1 MEKEGNFS
9 ITIGFRIRIRTL
21 EHTDLSESLKKID
34 SFVLFG
40 VLGDLSIRKLIPAW
54 YYLERDNM
62 LSDSLQILGVGRKD
76 VSDQDLKER
85 VKESLNE
92 FVSSEYLNPVAVSR
106 LVERFSYCTCD
117 LSKEESYIDLSLK
130 LSDWTKPVAYYLAIS
145 PRLFEMVCDG
155 LKGSNLITPDCRIVI
170 EKPIGFDLE
179 TSQEINEKITR
190 HFDESQIYR
199 IDHYLGKETVQN
211 LITLRF
217 ANSLFSSQ
225 WNSKGIE
232 YVEITAA
239 ESVGIEDRWGY
250 FDGMGQLRDMV
261 QSHLLQLLCLIA
273 MEPPNRLDDQS
284 IRSEKVK
291 VLEALKSLD
300 KDSILSHFVSAQ
312 YTDGEIDGIKMPGY
326 IHEDDANQDSTTET
340 FVAIK
345 AEIQNWR
352 WLGVPF
358 YLRTGKR
365 MASKTTQIVVHF
377 KSDGHYIFN
386 ENKESLKGN
395 TLIIS
400 LHPTEGISLQVF
412 TKPHGVDKHSTVRLD
427 PMSLDFIKTQK
438 LLNIPS
444 GYQSLLM
451 DILNGNQSLF
461 LCREEVELAWK
472 WCDNALE
479 AVSQSNQ
486 ELYYY
491 NSGSNGPAQSEEL
504 ISSHGHS
511 WHEE

>member
-1 MEKEGNFS
+1 M
-9 ITIGFRIRIRTL
+9 
-21 EHTDLSESLKKID
+21 SESLKKID

-92 FVSSEYLNPVAVSR
+92 FVSPEYLNPVAVSR

-145 PRLFEMVCDG
+145 PRLFEIVCDG

-472 WCDNALE
+472 WCDNALK

-491 NSGSNGPAQSEEL
+491 NAGSNGPAQSQEL
-504 ISSHGHS
+504 ILSHGHS

>member
-1 MEKEGNFS
+1 M
-9 ITIGFRIRIRTL
+9 
-21 EHTDLSESLKKID
+21 SESLKKID

-92 FVSSEYLNPVAVSR
+92 FVSSEYLNPETVSR

-479 AVSQSNQ
+479 AASQSNQ

>member
-1 MEKEGNFS
+1 M
-9 ITIGFRIRIRTL
+9 
-21 EHTDLSESLKKID
+21 SESLKKID

-92 FVSSEYLNPVAVSR
+92 FVSPEYLNPVAVSR

-145 PRLFEMVCDG
+145 PRLFEIVCDG
-155 LKGSNLITPDCRIVI
+155 LKGSNLITTDCRIVI
-170 EKPIGFDLE
+170 EKPIGFNLE

-479 AVSQSNQ
+479 AASQSNQ

-491 NSGSNGPAQSEEL
+491 NSGSNGPAQSKEL
-504 ISSHGHS
+504 ISRSGHS

>member
-1 MEKEGNFS
+1 M
-9 ITIGFRIRIRTL
+9 
-21 EHTDLSESLKKID
+21 SESLKKID

-92 FVSSEYLNPVAVSR
+92 FVSPEYLNPVAVSR

-504 ISSHGHS
+504 ISSNGHS

>member
-1 MEKEGNFS
+1 M
-9 ITIGFRIRIRTL
+9 
-21 EHTDLSESLKKID
+21 SESLKKID

-92 FVSSEYLNPVAVSR
+92 FVSPEYLNPVAVSR

-145 PRLFEMVCDG
+145 PRLFEIVCDG

-479 AVSQSNQ
+479 AASQSNQ

>member
-1 MEKEGNFS
+1 
-9 ITIGFRIRIRTL
+9 
-21 EHTDLSESLKKID
+21 LSESLKKID

-92 FVSSEYLNPVAVSR
+92 FVSPEYLNPVAVSR

-145 PRLFEMVCDG
+145 PRLFEIVCDG

>member
-1 MEKEGNFS
+1 MKES
-9 ITIGFRIRIRTL
+9 IN
-21 EHTDLSESLKKID
+21 KIN
-34 SFVLFG
+34 SFTLFG
-40 VLGDLSIRKLIPAW
+40 ILGDLSIRKLIPAW
-54 YYLERDNM
+54 YYLERDGM
-62 LSDSLQILGVGRKD
+62 LSDSLQILGVGRKKI
-76 VSDQDLKER
+76 SDSELKNTL
-85 VKESLNE
+85 KESLDTY
-92 FVSSEYLNPVAVSR
+92 VPSEYIDQKIVST
-106 LVERFSYCTCD
+106 LIDRFSYCSCD
-117 LSKEESYIDLSLK
+117 LQSPDSYQKLK
-130 LSDWTKPVAYYLAIS
+130 LKIQDWKIPMAYYLAIS
-145 PRLFEMVCDG
+145 PSLFETVCDG
-155 LKGSNLITPDCRIVI
+155 LSGQGLVTSNCRIVV
-170 EKPIGFDLE
+170 EKPIGYDLA
-179 TSQEINEKITR
+179 SSKEINEKLIK

-232 YVEITAA
+232 YIEITAA

-250 FDGMGQLRDMV
+250 FDDSGQLRDMV

-273 MEPPNRLDDQS
+273 MDPPNRLDDQS

-291 VLEALKSLD
+291 VLEALKPLNKRDIS
-300 KDSILSHFVSAQ
+300 SNFVSAQ
-312 YTDGEIDGIKMPGY
+312 YTDGSIEGIKKPGY
-326 IHEDDANQDSTTET
+326 INEEGAKSNSTTET
-340 FVAIK
+340 FIAVK
-345 AEIQNWR
+345 TEINNWR
-352 WLGVPF
+352 WSGVPF

-365 MASKTTQIVVHF
+365 MAAKATQIVIHF

-386 ENKESLKGN
+386 EDNESLKGN

-412 TKPHGVDKHSTVRLD
+412 TKPHGVDKHSTLRLD

-444 GYQSLLM
+444 GYQSLIM

-472 WCDNALE
+472 WCDETLE
-479 AVSQSNQ
+479 AFNKSNQ
-486 ELYYY
+486 ELFYYKA
-491 NSGSNGPAQSEEL
+491 GSNGPKESTTLITNNGHRWYEE
-504 ISSHGHS
+504 
-511 WHEE
+511 

>member
-1 MEKEGNFS
+1 M
-9 ITIGFRIRIRTL
+9 
-21 EHTDLSESLKKID
+21 SESLKKID

-92 FVSSEYLNPVAVSR
+92 FVSPEYLNPVAVSR

-145 PRLFEMVCDG
+145 PRLFEIVCDG

-170 EKPIGFDLE
+170 EKPIGFDLK

-511 WHEE
+511 WHED

>member
-1 MEKEGNFS
+1 M
-9 ITIGFRIRIRTL
+9 
-21 EHTDLSESLKKID
+21 SESLKKID

-92 FVSSEYLNPVAVSR
+92 FVSPEYLNPVAVSR

-365 MASKTTQIVVHF
+365 MATKTTQIVVHF

-479 AVSQSNQ
+479 AASQSNQ

>member
-1 MEKEGNFS
+1 M
-9 ITIGFRIRIRTL
+9 
-21 EHTDLSESLKKID
+21 SESLKKID

-92 FVSSEYLNPVAVSR
+92 FVSTEYLNPVAVSR

-145 PRLFEMVCDG
+145 PRLFEIVCDG

-461 LCREEVELAWK
+461 LCREEVELAWN
-472 WCDNALE
+472 WCDNALK

-491 NSGSNGPAQSEEL
+491 NSGSNGPAQSE
-504 ISSHGHS
+504 
-511 WHEE
+511 

>member
-1 MEKEGNFS
+1 M
-9 ITIGFRIRIRTL
+9 
-21 EHTDLSESLKKID
+21 SESLKKID

-92 FVSSEYLNPVAVSR
+92 FVSPEYLNPVAVSR

-155 LKGSNLITPDCRIVI
+155 LKGSNLITPDCRIII
-170 EKPIGFDLE
+170 EKPIGFDLD
-179 TSQEINEKITR
+179 TSQEINEKLTR
-190 HFDESQIYR
+190 YFDESQIYR

-291 VLEALKSLD
+291 VLEALKPLD
-300 KDSILSHFVSAQ
+300 EESISSNFVSAQ
-312 YTDGEIDGIKMPGY
+312 YIDGEIDGNQKSGY
-326 IHEDDANQDSTTET
+326 VNEDGGKTESKTET
-340 FVAIK
+340 FVAVK

-365 MASKTTQIVVHF
+365 MASKTTQIVIHF

-386 ENKESLKGN
+386 ESKESLRGN

-400 LHPTEGISLQVF
+400 LHPKEGISLKVF
-412 TKPHGVDKHSTVRLD
+412 TKPHGVDKHSTVRSD

-472 WCDNALE
+472 WCDDALD
-479 AVSQSNQ
+479 AFNQSSQ

-491 NSGSNGPAQSEEL
+491 DAGSNGPTQSEEL
-504 ISSHGHS
+504 ISNYGHS

>member
-1 MEKEGNFS
+1 MPKTSN
-9 ITIGFRIRIRTL
+9 
-21 EHTDLSESLKKID
+21 KIN
-34 SFVLFG
+34 SFILFG
-40 VLGDLSIRKLIPAW
+40 ILGDLSLRKLIPAW
-54 YYLERDNM
+54 YYLEKDN
-62 LSDSLQILGVGRKD
+62 LLNDSLKILGVGR
-76 VSDQDLKER
+76 QDLSDSDMELK
-85 VKESLNE
+85 VKDTLNT
-92 FVSSEYLNPVAVSR
+92 FVSSEYLESEIVSR
-106 LVERFSYCTCD
+106 LSRRFSYCKCD
-117 LSKEESYIDLSLK
+117 LSKAECYKDLSLK
-130 LSDWTKPVAYYLAIS
+130 LIGWAKPMAYYLAIS
-145 PRLFEMVCDG
+145 PGLFETVCDG
-155 LKGSNLITPDCRIVI
+155 LKGSNLITSDCRIVV
-170 EKPIGFDLE
+170 EKPIGYDLN
-179 TSQEINEKITR
+179 TSQEINEKLTR

-211 LITLRF
+211 LVTLRF

-225 WNSKGIE
+225 WNCKGID

-291 VLEALKSLD
+291 VLEALKTLD
-300 KDSILSHFVSAQ
+300 KDSISSNFVSAQ
-312 YTDGEIDGIKMPGY
+312 YTDGEIDGEKKPGY
-326 IHEDDANQDSTTET
+326 TNEVGAKSDSETET

-352 WLGVPF
+352 WSGVPF

-365 MASKTTQIVVHF
+365 LASKTTQIVVHF
-377 KSDGHYIFN
+377 KSDGHYAFD
-386 ENKESLKGN
+386 ESKESLRGN
-395 TLIIS
+395 ILIIS
-400 LHPTEGISLQVF
+400 LHPTEGISLKVF
-412 TKPHGVDKHSTVRLD
+412 TKPHGVNQHSTIRSD

-472 WCDNALE
+472 WCDEALD
-479 AVSQSNQ
+479 AFNDSNQ

-491 NSGSNGPAQSEEL
+491 KSGSNGPVESERL
-504 ISSHGHS
+504 VLSDGHS
-511 WHEE
+511 WYEE

>member
-1 MEKEGNFS
+1 MKES
-9 ITIGFRIRIRTL
+9 IN
-21 EHTDLSESLKKID
+21 KIN
-34 SFVLFG
+34 SFTLFG
-40 VLGDLSIRKLIPAW
+40 ILGDLSIRKLIPAW
-54 YYLERDNM
+54 YYLERDGM
-62 LSDSLQILGVGRKD
+62 LSDSLQILGVGRKKI
-76 VSDQDLKER
+76 SDSELKNTL
-85 VKESLNE
+85 KESLDAY
-92 FVSSEYLNPVAVSR
+92 VPSEYIDQKIVST
-106 LVERFSYCTCD
+106 LIDRFSYCSCD
-117 LSKEESYIDLSLK
+117 LQSPDSYQKLK
-130 LSDWTKPVAYYLAIS
+130 LKIQDWKIPMAYYLAIS
-145 PRLFEMVCDG
+145 PSLFEVVFDG
-155 LKGSNLITPDCRIVI
+155 LSGQGLVTSNCRIVV
-170 EKPIGFDLE
+170 EKPVGYDLA
-179 TSQEINEKITR
+179 SSKEINEKLIK

-232 YVEITAA
+232 YIEITAA

-250 FDGMGQLRDMV
+250 FDDSGQLRDMV

-273 MEPPNRLDDQS
+273 MDPPNRLDDQS

-291 VLEALKSLD
+291 VLEALRPLD
-300 KDSILSHFVSAQ
+300 VHSISSNFVSAQ
-312 YTDGEIDGIKMPGY
+312 YTGGTIQGIKKPGY
-326 IHEDDANQDSTTET
+326 INEEGAKSNSTTET
-340 FVAIK
+340 FIAVK
-345 AEIQNWR
+345 TEINNWR
-352 WLGVPF
+352 WSGVPF

-365 MASKTTQIVVHF
+365 MAAKATQIVIHF

-412 TKPHGVDKHSTVRLD
+412 TKPHGADKHSTLRLD

-444 GYQSLLM
+444 GYQSLIM

-472 WCDNALE
+472 WCDETLE
-479 AVSQSNQ
+479 AFNKSNQ
-486 ELYYY
+486 ELFYYKA
-491 NSGSNGPAQSEEL
+491 GSNDPKESTTLITNNGHRWYEE
-504 ISSHGHS
+504 
-511 WHEE
+511 

>member
-1 MEKEGNFS
+1 M
-9 ITIGFRIRIRTL
+9 
-21 EHTDLSESLKKID
+21 SESAIKID

-40 VLGDLSIRKLIPAW
+40 VFGDLSMRKLLPAW
-54 YYLERDNM
+54 YYLERDNK
-62 LSDSLQILGVGRKD
+62 LSDSLKILGVGRRDSSDAELKD
-76 VSDQDLKER
+76 K
-85 VKESLNE
+85 VKEALE
-92 FVSSEYLNPVAVSR
+92 TFVAKEYLNSETVLRFLER
-106 LVERFSYCTCD
+106 LHYCTCD
-117 LSKEESYIDLSLK
+117 LSKEESYKDLNSRIK
-130 LSDWTKPVAYYLAIS
+130 DWKTPTAFYLAIS
-145 PRLFEMVCDG
+145 PSLFEPVCDG
-155 LKGSNLITPDCRIVI
+155 LSSASLISAHSRIVV
-170 EKPIGFDLE
+170 EKPMGYDLQS
-179 TSQEINEKITR
+179 SQEINEKLTK

-250 FDGMGQLRDMV
+250 FDGMGQLRDMA

-291 VLEALKSLD
+291 VLEALKSFD
-300 KDSILSHFVSAQ
+300 KENISSNYVAAQ
-312 YTDGEIDGIKMPGY
+312 YVDGEIDGIQKPGY
-326 IHEDDANQDSTTET
+326 INEDGANQNSNTET
-340 FVAIK
+340 FVAVK
-345 AEIQNWR
+345 TEIQNWR

-365 MASKTTQIVVHF
+365 MASKATQIVIHF

-386 ENKESLKGN
+386 GSKESLEGN

-400 LHPTEGISLQVF
+400 LHPAEGISLQVF
-412 TKPHGVDKHSTVRLD
+412 TKPHGVGKHLTVRSD
-427 PMSLDFIKTQK
+427 PMSLDFKKTQK

-451 DILNGNQSLF
+451 DILSGNQSLF
-461 LCREEVELAWK
+461 LCREEVELAWG
-472 WCDNALE
+472 WCDGALE
-479 AVSQSNQ
+479 AFNESSQ
-486 ELYYY
+486 ELCFY
-491 NSGSNGPAQSEEL
+491 NAGINGPVESDEL
-504 ISSHGHS
+504 ISRYGHS
-511 WHEE
+511 WHEG

>member
-1 MEKEGNFS
+1 M
-9 ITIGFRIRIRTL
+9 
-21 EHTDLSESLKKID
+21 SESLKKID

-92 FVSSEYLNPVAVSR
+92 FVSSEYLNPETVSR

-145 PRLFEMVCDG
+145 PRLFEIVCDG

-232 YVEITAA
+232 NVEITAA

-472 WCDNALE
+472 WCDNALK

-504 ISSHGHS
+504 ISRSGHS

>member
-1 MEKEGNFS
+1 M
-9 ITIGFRIRIRTL
+9 
-21 EHTDLSESLKKID
+21 SESLKKID

-92 FVSSEYLNPVAVSR
+92 FVSPEYLNPVAVSR

-145 PRLFEMVCDG
+145 PRLFEIVCDG

-365 MASKTTQIVVHF
+365 MATKTTQIVVHF

-504 ISSHGHS
+504 ISRDRHS

>member
-1 MEKEGNFS
+1 M
-9 ITIGFRIRIRTL
+9 
-21 EHTDLSESLKKID
+21 SESLKKID

-62 LSDSLQILGVGRKD
+62 LSDSLHILGVGRKD

-92 FVSSEYLNPVAVSR
+92 FVSSEYLNPETVSR
-106 LVERFSYCTCD
+106 LVERFSYCACD

-491 NSGSNGPAQSEEL
+491 NSGSNGPAQSQEL
-504 ISSHGHS
+504 ISRSGHS

>member
-1 MEKEGNFS
+1 M
-9 ITIGFRIRIRTL
+9 
-21 EHTDLSESLKKID
+21 SESLKKID

-92 FVSSEYLNPVAVSR
+92 FVSPEYLNPVAVSR

-145 PRLFEMVCDG
+145 PRLFEIVCDG
-155 LKGSNLITPDCRIVI
+155 LKGSNLITTDCRIVI

-472 WCDNALE
+472 WCDNALK

-504 ISSHGHS
+504 ISRNGHS

>member
-1 MEKEGNFS
+1 M
-9 ITIGFRIRIRTL
+9 
-21 EHTDLSESLKKID
+21 SESLKKID

-92 FVSSEYLNPVAVSR
+92 FVSSEYLNPETVSR

-179 TSQEINEKITR
+179 TSQEINEKLTR

>member
-1 MEKEGNFS
+1 M
-9 ITIGFRIRIRTL
+9 
-21 EHTDLSESLKKID
+21 SESLKKID

-92 FVSSEYLNPVAVSR
+92 FVSPEYLNPVAVSR

-300 KDSILSHFVSAQ
+300 KDSISSNFVSAQ
-312 YTDGEIDGIKMPGY
+312 YTDGEINGTKVPGY
-326 IHEDDANQDSTTET
+326 IHEDGANQDSTTET

-345 AEIQNWR
+345 TEIQNWR

-365 MASKTTQIVVHF
+365 MATKTTQIVVHF

-504 ISSHGHS
+504 ISRSGHS

>member
-1 MEKEGNFS
+1 M
-9 ITIGFRIRIRTL
+9 
-21 EHTDLSESLKKID
+21 SESLKKID

-92 FVSSEYLNPVAVSR
+92 FVSPEYLNPVAVSR

-145 PRLFEMVCDG
+145 PRLFEIVCDG

-291 VLEALKSLD
+291 VLEVLKSLD
-300 KDSILSHFVSAQ
+300 KDSILTHFVSAQ
-312 YTDGEIDGIKMPGY
+312 YTDGEINGAKVPGY

-479 AVSQSNQ
+479 AASQSNQ

>member
-1 MEKEGNFS
+1 M
-9 ITIGFRIRIRTL
+9 
-21 EHTDLSESLKKID
+21 SESLKKID

-92 FVSSEYLNPVAVSR
+92 FVSPEYLNPVAVSR

-145 PRLFEMVCDG
+145 PRLFEIVCDG

-479 AVSQSNQ
+479 AASQSNQ

-504 ISSHGHS
+504 ISNHGHS

>member
-1 MEKEGNFS
+1 M
-9 ITIGFRIRIRTL
+9 
-21 EHTDLSESLKKID
+21 SESLKKID

-76 VSDQDLKER
+76 VSDQGLKER

-92 FVSSEYLNPVAVSR
+92 FVSSEYLNPETVSR

-117 LSKEESYIDLSLK
+117 LSKEESYKDLSLK

-145 PRLFEMVCDG
+145 PRLFEIVCDG

-312 YTDGEIDGIKMPGY
+312 YTDGEIDGVKAPGY

-479 AVSQSNQ
+479 AASQSNQ

-504 ISSHGHS
+504 ISSHGHN

>member
-1 MEKEGNFS
+1 M
-9 ITIGFRIRIRTL
+9 
-21 EHTDLSESLKKID
+21 SESLKKID

-92 FVSSEYLNPVAVSR
+92 FVSPEYLNPVAVSR

-145 PRLFEMVCDG
+145 PRLFEIVCDG

-365 MASKTTQIVVHF
+365 MTSKTTQIVVHF

>member
-1 MEKEGNFS
+1 M
-9 ITIGFRIRIRTL
+9 
-21 EHTDLSESLKKID
+21 SESLKKID

-76 VSDQDLKER
+76 ISDQDLKER

-92 FVSSEYLNPVAVSR
+92 FVSPEYLNPVAVSR

-145 PRLFEMVCDG
+145 PRLFEIVCDG

-479 AVSQSNQ
+479 ASSQSNQ

-504 ISSHGHS
+504 ISRNGHS

>member
-1 MEKEGNFS
+1 M
-9 ITIGFRIRIRTL
+9 
-21 EHTDLSESLKKID
+21 SESLKKID

-92 FVSSEYLNPVAVSR
+92 FVSPEYLNPVAVSR

-145 PRLFEMVCDG
+145 PRLFEIVCDG

-472 WCDNALE
+472 WCDNALK

>member
-1 MEKEGNFS
+1 M
-9 ITIGFRIRIRTL
+9 L
-21 EHTDLSESLKKID
+21 ESSKKID

-40 VLGDLSIRKLIPAW
+40 VNGDLSIRKLIPAW

-76 VSDQDLKER
+76 ISDSELKNS
-85 VKESLNE
+85 VKEALTTYISK
-92 FVSSEYLNPVAVSR
+92 EYLDLEIVAK
-106 LVERFSYCTCD
+106 LLNRFNYCCCD
-117 LSKEESYIDLSLK
+117 LQSPDSYQKLELK
-130 LSDWTKPVAYYLAIS
+130 IKDWNKPMAYYLAIS
-145 PRLFEMVCDG
+145 PSLFEAVCEG
-155 LKGSNLITPDCRIVI
+155 LSSASLITSECRIVV
-170 EKPIGFDLE
+170 EKPVGYDLD
-179 TSQEINEKITR
+179 SSKEINEKLIR

-239 ESVGIEDRWGY
+239 ESVGIEDRWEY

-291 VLEALKSLD
+291 VLEALKPLD
-300 KDSILSHFVSAQ
+300 EENIASSFVSAQ
-312 YTDGEIDGIKMPGY
+312 YIDGVIDGADKPGY
-326 IHEDDANQDSTTET
+326 INEEGAKSDSTTET
-340 FVAIK
+340 FVSIK
-345 AEIQNWR
+345 TEIQNWR
-352 WLGVPF
+352 WSGVPF
-358 YLRTGKR
+358 YLRAGKR
-365 MASKTTQIVVHF
+365 MATKTTQIAIHF

-400 LHPTEGISLQVF
+400 LHPTESISLQVF
-412 TKPHGVDKHSTVRLD
+412 TKPHGVDKHSIIRSD

-472 WCDNALE
+472 WCDETLE
-479 AVSQSNQ
+479 AFNNSNQ
-486 ELYYY
+486 ELYFYKA
-491 NSGSNGPAQSEEL
+491 GSNGPKESKAL
-504 ISSHGHS
+504 ITNNGHK

>member
-1 MEKEGNFS
+1 M
-9 ITIGFRIRIRTL
+9 
-21 EHTDLSESLKKID
+21 SESLKKID

-92 FVSSEYLNPVAVSR
+92 FVSPEYLNPVAVSR

-145 PRLFEMVCDG
+145 PRLFEIVCDG

-365 MASKTTQIVVHF
+365 MATKTTQIVVHF

-461 LCREEVELAWK
+461 LCREEVELAWN
-472 WCDNALE
+472 WCDNALK

-511 WHEE
+511 WYEE

>member
-1 MEKEGNFS
+1 MTPKPA
-9 ITIGFRIRIRTL
+9 I
-21 EHTDLSESLKKID
+21 KIE

-40 VLGDLSIRKLIPAW
+40 ALGDLSIRKLIPAW
-54 YYLERDNM
+54 YYLERDDKLN
-62 LSDSLQILGVGRKD
+62 DGLQILGVGRQELTRPQFQEKVND
-76 VSDQDLKER
+76 ALSTYVSD
-85 VKESLNE
+85 
-92 FVSSEYLNPVAVSR
+92 EYLDIGVISKLLN
-106 LVERFSYCTCD
+106 RFDYCCCD
-117 LSKEESYIDLSLK
+117 LQKPNSYQELSLSLK
-130 LSDWTKPVAYYLAIS
+130 NLGKPVAYYLAIS
-145 PRLFEMVCDG
+145 PRLFESVFDG
-155 LKGSNLITPDCRIVI
+155 LNGINVLTSSCRIIV

-179 TSQEINEKITR
+179 SSKEINAKLLK

-225 WNSKGIE
+225 WNSKGID

-239 ESVGIEDRWGY
+239 ESVGIGDRWGY

-261 QSHLLQLLCLIA
+261 QSHLLQLLCLIT
-273 MEPPNRLDDQS
+273 MEPPNRLNDQS

-291 VLEALKSLD
+291 VLEVLKPINEKGIESN
-300 KDSILSHFVSAQ
+300 FVSAQ
-312 YTDGEIDGIKMPGY
+312 YTAGENKIGY
-326 IHEDDANQDSTTET
+326 INEEGADITSDTET
-340 FVAIK
+340 FVSIK

-352 WLGVPF
+352 WKGVPF

-365 MASKTTQIVVHF
+365 MSNKTTQIVIHF
-377 KSDGHYIFN
+377 KSDGHYIFDQDS
-386 ENKESLKGN
+386 ESLKGN

-400 LHPTEGISLQVF
+400 LHPSESISLQIF
-412 TKPHGVDKHSTVRLD
+412 TKPHGVDKHSTLRSD

-461 LCREEVELAWK
+461 LCKEEVELAWE

-479 AVSQSNQ
+479 AYKNSNQ
-486 ELYYY
+486 ELYFYKA
-491 NSGSNGPAQSEEL
+491 GTNGPKESDQLIQSY
-504 ISSHGHS
+504 GHN

>member
-1 MEKEGNFS
+1 
-9 ITIGFRIRIRTL
+9 
-21 EHTDLSESLKKID
+21 
-34 SFVLFG
+34 
-40 VLGDLSIRKLIPAW
+40 
-54 YYLERDNM
+54 
-62 LSDSLQILGVGRKD
+62 
-76 VSDQDLKER
+76 
-85 VKESLNE
+85 
-92 FVSSEYLNPVAVSR
+92 
-106 LVERFSYCTCD
+106 
-117 LSKEESYIDLSLK
+117 
-130 LSDWTKPVAYYLAIS
+130 
-145 PRLFEMVCDG
+145 
-155 LKGSNLITPDCRIVI
+155 
-170 EKPIGFDLE
+170 
-179 TSQEINEKITR
+179 
-190 HFDESQIYR
+190 
-199 IDHYLGKETVQN
+199 
-211 LITLRF
+211 
-217 ANSLFSSQ
+217 
-225 WNSKGIE
+225 
-232 YVEITAA
+232 
-239 ESVGIEDRWGY
+239 
-250 FDGMGQLRDMV
+250 MV

-461 LCREEVELAWK
+461 LCREEVELAWQ

-504 ISSHGHS
+504 ISRDRHS